1 MARPLRNAPKKTREI
16 GVRLR
21 KLRLERE
28 AREGR
33 RITQAEVAKA
43 TETDIYRVNAYECGR
58 KEPTPPILERFADYY
73 GVTLDYLIRGGNL
86 ERTRLVAAI
95 DDEIAHLVELLIS
108 VPRNQREAVRTVLQA
123 FARKAGADAPA
134 AQPHS
139 EQRGASRRGKRD

>member
-1 MARPLRNAPKKTREI
+1 MARPLRDVPKKTREI
-16 GVRLR
+16 GARLR

-73 GVTLDYLIRGGNL
+73 GVTLDYLIRGGDL
-86 ERTRLVAAI
+86 ARSRLVGKM
-95 DDEIAHLVELLIS
+95 DDELVRLVEILAAL
-108 VPRNQREAVRTVLQA
+108 PEKQRDAVRTLIEA
-123 FARKAGADAPA
+123 LSREAGAP
-134 AQPHS
+134 PS
-139 EQRGASRRGKRD
+139 TPKKMRGR